1 MKYYNVKMTGG
12 DKFIISSEEVS
23 KVIKAKGDGV
33 EFIRIRN
40 LFFNPKYI
48 VSIAPNDDLNE
59 AHPNGDYYLGREDEV
74 LIKTLTA
81 PEEYETK
88 QLS

>member
-1 MKYYNVKMTGG
+1 MNNPTRYYSVKMTGG
-12 DKFIISSEEVS
+12 DKFIISSEEVK
-23 KVIKAKGDGV
+23 KVISAKADGV

-59 AHPNGDYYLGREDEV
+59 SYPNGGYYLGKQDEI
-74 LIKTLTA
+74 LLQG
-81 PEEYETK
+81 PENQK
-88 QLS
+88 QLN